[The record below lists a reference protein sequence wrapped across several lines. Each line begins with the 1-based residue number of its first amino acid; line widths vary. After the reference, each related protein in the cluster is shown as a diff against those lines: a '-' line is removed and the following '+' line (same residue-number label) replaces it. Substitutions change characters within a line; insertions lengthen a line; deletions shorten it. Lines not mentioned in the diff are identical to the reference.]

1 MECIKQV
8 PPLISSIKTHNL
20 TFKELPVQSIELK
33 LTNASPAPLQRLRAS
48 ERKAGRFDSLHGA
61 LGFLW
66 QLGSETLTFEY
77 VRLKNTNCH

>member
-1 MECIKQV
+1 MPCIECIKQV

-20 TFKELPVQSIELK
+20 TFKELPVQFYRIKMDQRESCA
-33 LTNASPAPLQRLRAS
+33 ASKAAAS

-66 QLGSETLTFEY
+66 QLG
-77 VRLKNTNCH
+77 